1 MHIEN
6 NPLKQYFRRPSIY
19 IKLPSKGLNYDEG
32 VIMLTEN
39 GELPVYPMTA
49 IDEITSKTPDSLYNG
64 TAVAE
69 IIKSCVQNII
79 DPWKI
84 NSTDLDAILVG
95 IRIAT
100 NGNEMDIETHCPSC
114 DEDFKYGINLAVILN
129 NFLPGDYSKPMVI
142 GDLQIKFRPL
152 NYRELTANAIR
163 QFEIQR
169 ALVNINSLDDG
180 PEKEKKSSDL
190 FKTIALSTIE
200 LIANTID
207 SIVTNEIVVTEKAY
221 ILDYLQNTDK
231 KIVDAIKEKSLSL
244 RETTQ
249 MKPLEI
255 DCNGCNHHYTQPFTL
270 NVSDFFE

>member
-69 IIKSCVQNII
+69 IIKSCVPNII

-255 DCNGCNHHYTQPFTL
+255 DCNGCKHHYTQPFTL

>member
-19 IKLPSKGLNYDEG
+19 LKLPSKGLNYDEG
-32 VIMLTEN
+32 VVIMTEN
-39 GELPVYPMTA
+39 GELPVFPMTA

-69 IIKSCVQNII
+69 VIKSCVPNIL
-79 DPWKI
+79 DPWKV
-84 NSTDLDAILVG
+84 NSTDLDAILVA

-114 DEDFKYGINLAVILN
+114 HEDFKYGINLAVILN
-129 NFLPGDYSKPMVI
+129 NFLPGDYSKPMII
-142 GDLQIKFRPL
+142 GELQIKFRPL

-169 ALVNINSLDDG
+169 ALVNINNLEDG
-180 PEKEKKSSDL
+180 PEKDKKSSDL

-207 SIVTNEIVVTEKAY
+207 SISSNDINVTEKAY

-255 DCNGCNHHYTQPFTL
+255 DCSGCNHHYTQAFTL

>member
-1 MHIEN
+1 
-6 NPLKQYFRRPSIY
+6 
-19 IKLPSKGLNYDEG
+19 
-32 VIMLTEN
+32 
-39 GELPVYPMTA
+39 MTA

-69 IIKSCVQNII
+69 IIKSCVPNII